1 MITTFLQQ
9 MVTQEMLETLCPTTT
24 VFNSPPKIGTM
35 INGHIHVHSRGR
47 VVGGIRRVSK
57 LISTVSIA
65 LINKDRTPELF
76 AGGTGREVSSPQN
89 FRR

>member
-1 MITTFLQQ
+1 MG
-9 MVTQEMLETLCPTTT
+9 TQETLEILCPTTT
-24 VFNSPPKIGTM
+24 AYNFPPKIGTM
-35 INGHIHVHSRGR
+35 INGHIHVLSRGR

-57 LISTVSIA
+57 LISTVSIVLTNNA
-65 LINKDRTPELF
+65 RTSELF